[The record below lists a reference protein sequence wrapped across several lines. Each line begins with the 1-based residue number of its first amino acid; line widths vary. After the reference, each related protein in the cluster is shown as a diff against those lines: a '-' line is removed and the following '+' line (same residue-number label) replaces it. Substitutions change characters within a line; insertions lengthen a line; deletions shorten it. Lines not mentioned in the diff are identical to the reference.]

1 MSSPQ
6 SKPHSQNIS
15 QIVISVVASLVFGAA
30 AGWGAAVL
38 HLKDNILD
46 LSERITKIESENS
59 LVLSPTAKTSK
70 LNEKSISE
78 LDRTVRDLI
87 SQNRLNSLLQDQL
100 RQFRN
105 DSREELSKE
114 IKNIIQESKK

>member
-105 DSREELSKE
+105 DSREELAKE